1 MCQCEEQNISK
12 GVCCIKDNMRWNFG
26 KWQVTKAFLS
36 LFVVFLL
43 VFATHKLDKSHFSI
57 VQESF
62 TSVYKDRLLAKDHIY
77 KISRLLD
84 LEKVSLY
91 DPELRS
97 RYSIRDSINTLVAEY
112 ANTRLTYNEEQ
123 KFKQLQIE
131 LDELYLTKVQE
142 NDRAETGAPAD
153 SRVMDKIIDVLDQL
167 DGLAEIQMR
176 EAKREM
182 EKSNR
187 IIETSNMISGFEIG
201 AFALIGVIVFLLFF
215 LKPLE

>member
-1 MCQCEEQNISK
+1 
-12 GVCCIKDNMRWNFG
+12 MRWNFG
-26 KWQVTKAFLS
+26 IWSITKAVLS
-36 LFVVFLL
+36 LIVVFLL
-43 VFATHKLDKSHFSI
+43 VLATHKLDKSHFSI

-62 TSVYKDRLLAKDHIY
+62 TSVYNDRLTSKDHIY

-91 DPELRS
+91 TPS
-97 RYSIRDSINTLVAEY
+97 VKPNYSIQDSINTLVTEY
-112 ANTRLTYNEEQ
+112 AQTQLTPIEEQ
-123 KFKQLQIE
+123 KFNQLQVE
-131 LDELYLTKVQE
+131 LDELYLTKAE
-142 NDRAETGAPAD
+142 EKLSAETGTLAN
-153 SRVMDKIIDVLDQL
+153 SQVMNKIIDVLDEL

-187 IIETSNMISGFEIG
+187 IIESSNMISGFEMG
-201 AFALIGVIVFLLFF
+201 AFALIGVIVFLMFV